1 MSIGS
6 QPSKDGLNQRVGQ
19 IAASTAGL
27 FDDLDQLITWAAQNN
42 DAALTA
48 LGMSAGEISEF
59 RTYVADATNWRDTTF
74 GQRAQTPATN
84 FLFNILKARAYI

>member
-1 MSIGS
+1 MSIGF
-6 QPSKDGLNQRVGQ
+6 QPSKDGLNQRLGQ
-19 IAASTAGL
+19 IAASVAKD

-42 DAALTA
+42 DAALTS
-48 LGMSAGEISEF
+48 LGMTSQEISDF